1 MAAIVKANRAGTLRF
16 LVCLRGKSH
25 GNGAVAAVAAA
36 NMPPQAALSNPRWLG
51 RCAPV
56 LDDLG
61 QARDIR
67 LAGNAEA

>member
-1 MAAIVKANRAGTLRF
+1 MFGYI
-16 LVCLRGKSH
+16 GKSH
-25 GNGAVAAVAAA
+25 GDKAVAAVAADD
-36 NMPPQAALSNPRWLG
+36 MPLQAALSNPGRLG
-51 RCAPV
+51 RCASV